1 MDYKKH
7 YDLLMETRRERNKI
21 SGAIYENHHI
31 MPKSLGGSDD
41 QSNMILLTPREHYIA
56 HWLLWRIYRNKEM
69 AFAFYCMIKMNKR
82 TENITS
88 SRAYEEAKSARR
100 EFIIENN
107 KKYHTGKKISEKDKE
122 LTSQRF
128 KNIPKSEE
136 HRKKISDSNKGKPKS
151 DQHREKLSL
160 SLMGKHKWSDERKK
174 SHSEKISGENSKTA
188 KKVEQ
193 ILDGITINTFTSCD
207 SAWEYALST
216 LDQKVSKVTF
226 WRRVRGHSE
235 LFGFHWKFKD
245 E

>member
-1 MDYKKH
+1 
-7 YDLLMETRRERNKI
+7 METRRGRDKI

-69 AFAFYCMIKMNKR
+69 AFAFYCMVKMNKR
-82 TENITS
+82 TENVTS
-88 SRAYEEAKSARR
+88 SRAYEEAKLARR

-128 KNIPKSEE
+128 KNIPKSDE

-160 SLMGKHKWSDERKK
+160 SLIGKHKWSDERKK
-174 SHSEKISGENSKTA
+174 SHSEKVSGDNNKTA

-193 ILDGITINTFTSCD
+193 ILDGVIINTFISCD
-207 SAWEYALST
+207 SAREYILST
-216 LDQKVSKVTF
+216 LNQNVSKSTF

-235 LFGFHWKFKD
+235 LFGFNWKFKD